1 MITSYLVERLKRFQ
15 VENLTVRDFT
25 TFKKHIVLFFCTFFS
40 ATTTRRGG
48 GLNHRPLNGISVL
61 TKTKAEIRSKK

>member
-25 TFKKHIVLFFCTFFS
+25 TFKKHIVLFFVLFLVQQL
-40 ATTTRRGG
+40 RGE
-48 GLNHRPLNGISVL
+48 VVD
-61 TKTKAEIRSKK
+61 